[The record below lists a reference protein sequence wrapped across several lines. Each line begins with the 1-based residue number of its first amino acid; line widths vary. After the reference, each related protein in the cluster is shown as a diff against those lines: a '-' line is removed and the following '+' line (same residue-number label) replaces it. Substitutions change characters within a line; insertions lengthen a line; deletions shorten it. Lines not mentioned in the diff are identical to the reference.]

1 MYWCD
6 RMKKLS
12 NKGFMMAEVIVVS
25 AVIMTTLVALYT
37 SYNKIFSIYNQR
49 VRYYDVTTLYE
60 LAFIRDNEMYKAN
73 DGTIKL
79 DSNGF
84 VKVEDKYIKDL
95 ENISNINDKKYNRNI
110 LYVGKDGI
118 TGINTDKINKTYKEY
133 IEYLSGSID
142 VNKIYKIDNIENTLL
157 ADDGNIEDYKYT
169 INWNNILIMERCKID
184 DNNACTYAYIEI
196 PVVERIPK

>member
-1 MYWCD
+1 
-6 RMKKLS
+6 MKKLS

-79 DSNGF
+79 YSNGF
-84 VKVEDKYIKDL
+84 VKVEDKYIEDL
-95 ENISNINDKKYNRNI
+95 ENIGNINDRKYNRNI
-110 LYVGKDGI
+110 FYVGKGDI
-118 TGINTDKINKTYKEY
+118 TGINTDEINKTYKEY

-142 VNKIYKIDNIENTLL
+142 VNRKFEVDVDKYNIKWDNF
-157 ADDGNIEDYKYT
+157 
-169 INWNNILIMERCKID
+169 LIMERCRID
-184 DNNACTYAYIEI
+184 DKNDCTYAYIEI
-196 PVVERIPK
+196 PVVEKIPK